1 MVKQPTVGKYFLF
14 TYKGFFGVP
23 FFYSYNFMTTA
34 PTTIETDNEL
44 SAVNTILGAIG
55 QSPVTSLGTYT
66 VNSDSISTYDN
77 PEIAFI
83 YSLLKESNIDVQN
96 EGWSFNTEDHVEK
109 TPDANGYIAYDT
121 NVLRM
126 DLTDGEDKLY
136 DVVKRNGRLYDK
148 VNHTDV
154 WTSNQHVNIV
164 WLFNFDDVPSI
175 FQRLITYR
183 AAGRA
188 ATQLVA
194 NQQLVQLIG
203 VQEQTAR
210 ATCLEYECNQGDH
223 NYLGWPHE
231 SRYSSYKPYL
241 SLRR

>member
-1 MVKQPTVGKYFLF
+1 MTV
-14 TYKGFFGVP
+14 
-23 FFYSYNFMTTA
+23 A
-34 PTTIETDNEL
+34 PTTTSTDNEL

-55 QSPVTSLGTYT
+55 QSPVTTLGTYT
-66 VNSDSISTYDN
+66 VGSNNISTYDN
-77 PEIAFI
+77 PEISFI
-83 YSLLKESNIDVQN
+83 HNLLKESNIDVQN
-96 EGWSFNTEDHVEK
+96 EGWVFNTEDHVKK
-109 TPDANGYIAYDT
+109 TPDANGYILFDT
-121 NVLRM
+121 NALRM

-154 WTSNQHVNIV
+154 WTDDQYVNIV
-164 WLFNFDDVPSI
+164 WLFDFEDVPSI
-175 FQRLITYR
+175 FQRLITYK

-203 VQEQTAR
+203 TQEQAAR

-231 SRYSSYKPYL
+231 SRYSTYKPYL